1 MKYSSLRQNKIFLVL
16 SSLKITVGCL
26 LLLFILT
33 FWGTI
38 AQVENGLF
46 VAQQRYFHSFF
57 FLASGRFPFPG
68 AQLVLWV
75 LFVNLLSAAIT
86 RYRFEW
92 NNLGILLIHFGL
104 LTYFISAFVTFHCV
118 QESQLTLMEGAGS
131 NVSTAYHDWELAV
144 WQKTEGNKNGVIA
157 YDISRESV
165 GKIFLLTGDGFNI
178 KVEEYYPNAVAY
190 LSDVKQRPNT
200 INDSGITT
208 LKSTP
213 GKRDPEKNIPGG
225 IFEAQFG
232 QSQVRKLLLY
242 GGEDYPAK
250 VVIQDR
256 EYFVQLRKKR
266 FVMPFLLTLKDF
278 KMEVHPNTQVA
289 KSYESL
295 VQVKNGDMERDVL
308 ISMNHPL
315 RYKNFT
321 FYQASYAI
329 DALGR
334 EMSTL
339 AVVKNFGRVLPYVA
353 SLITFLGL
361 VTHFLGMGFSKKMG
375 STVRC
380 SELRRSGK
388 SVKQGSK

>member
-1 MKYSSLRQNKIFLVL
+1 
-16 SSLKITVGCL
+16 
-26 LLLFILT
+26 
-33 FWGTI
+33 
-38 AQVENGLF
+38 
-46 VAQQRYFHSFF
+46 
-57 FLASGRFPFPG
+57 
-68 AQLVLWV
+68 
-75 LFVNLLSAAIT
+75 
-86 RYRFEW
+86 
-92 NNLGILLIHFGL
+92 
-104 LTYFISAFVTFHCV
+104 
-118 QESQLTLMEGAGS
+118 
-131 NVSTAYHDWELAV
+131 
-144 WQKTEGNKNGVIA
+144 
-157 YDISRESV
+157 
-165 GKIFLLTGDGFNI
+165 
-178 KVEEYYPNAVAY
+178 
-190 LSDVKQRPNT
+190 
-200 INDSGITT
+200 
-208 LKSTP
+208 
-213 GKRDPEKNIPGG
+213 
-225 IFEAQFG
+225 
-232 QSQVRKLLLY
+232 
-242 GGEDYPAK
+242 
-250 VVIQDR
+250 
-256 EYFVQLRKKR
+256 
-266 FVMPFLLTLKDF
+266 MPFLLTLNDF